1 MELPDTAFST
11 LSAAHLQNG
20 RRELQDRIQMQKTKL
35 KSCHVLVKQ
44 SQKNKRI
51 KDKKKKQN
59 SAKSDLWKD
68 GEKMFFFFFFVET
81 EIKSIY
87 IPT

>member
-1 MELPDTAFST
+1 
-11 LSAAHLQNG
+11 
-20 RRELQDRIQMQKTKL
+20 MQKTKL

-51 KDKKKKQN
+51 KDKKKNKTVPRVIF
-59 SAKSDLWKD
+59 
-68 GEKMFFFFFFVET
+68 GKMVKRCFFFFFVET